1 MVKRLCSVCVLV
13 FALVLLFRGWVC
25 FVFNLF
31 GLPCLPC
38 LACCLAGFAVWM
50 FINSVDI
57 MRLLMVELTRLL
69 CCVLL
74 SFRC

>member
-1 MVKRLCSVCVLV
+1 M
-13 FALVLLFRGWVC
+13 FC
-25 FVFNLF
+25 FVCWCLVWCCCFAVGFVLHLICF

-38 LACCLAGFAVWM
+38 LACCLVVVDVQL

-57 MRLLMVELTRLL
+57 MRLLVVEFTRLL